1 MGNRFSRPVSRLKG
15 RADGRHGGPRT
26 AARVVLAT
34 VAALAIGLGIAACGS
49 SSSADSGSVDIVAYS
64 TPETVYKDGLIPA
77 FQKTSQGADA
87 SSRPRSAP
95 PATSRGRSSRASP
108 PTVRPLLDPS
118 PTCRGWS
125 TPGQVDS
132 NWDQN
137 SYNGIVQDSVV
148 VFVVRKGN
156 PKNIQTWD

>member
-77 FQKTSQGADA
+77 FKKTSQGADA
-87 SSRPRSAP
+87 NFT
-95 PATSRGRSSRASP
+95 TSFGPSGDQSRAVES
-108 PTVRPLLDPS
+108 
-118 PTCRGWS
+118 
-125 TPGQVDS
+125 GQPASVVHFSIQPDMQRLVDAGKVDS

-137 SYNGIVQDSVV
+137 SYDGFVQDSVV

-156 PKNIQTWD
+156 PDLSLIHI